1 MIYELIGLIVCIIVI
16 FCVVYIKIWELKQ
29 IDIAEKQIEN
39 MERIDSIIAQQDY
52 QLLSLAGG
60 LSQFEVNKIYP
71 TLKKSGAWHFCTIKV
86 NNRRIYFKK
95 YDGMKGYFDIK
106 RGKVDT
112 VSLNHIVVMRNGEL
126 LMGPCEDKDKYNI

>member
-1 MIYELIGLIVCIIVI
+1 MIYGLIVLIVCVIVI

-29 IDIAEKQIEN
+29 IDIAEEQIEN

-52 QLLSLAGG
+52 QLLSSAGG

-71 TLKKSGAWHFCTIKV
+71 TLQKSGAWHFCTIKV

>member
-39 MERIDSIIAQQDY
+39 MERIDSTIAQQDY

-60 LSQFEVNKIYP
+60 LSQFEVNNSNFAGKNP
-71 TLKKSGAWHFCTIKV
+71 LHPLKVQA
-86 NNRRIYFKK
+86 
-95 YDGMKGYFDIK
+95 
-106 RGKVDT
+106 
-112 VSLNHIVVMRNGEL
+112 L
-126 LMGPCEDKDKYNI
+126 

>member
-39 MERIDSIIAQQDY
+39 MERIDSTIAQQDY

-71 TLKKSGAWHFCTIKV
+71 TLKKVGHGIFAPLK
-86 NNRRIYFKK
+86 
-95 YDGMKGYFDIK
+95 
-106 RGKVDT
+106 
-112 VSLNHIVVMRNGEL
+112 
-126 LMGPCEDKDKYNI
+126 